1 MAVENG
7 DSVKV
12 DYEGKFEDGAVFDTS
27 KHGDHSHPLEFE
39 VGAGKVV
46 KGFDSAVLGMK
57 ECDEKE
63 FTLKPE
69 DAYGNRKEELKQEVP
84 RDKLPSEP
92 EPQVG
97 MTLVMSTPEGHQ
109 MPVQIASVEND
120 KVVLDMNHPLAGKT
134 LIFKIKVVEI
144 EKAKK

>member
-1 MAVENG
+1 MVVENG

-12 DYEGKFEDGAVFDTS
+12 DYEGKFEDGSVFDTS

-46 KGFDSAVLGMK
+46 KGFDTAVLGMK
-57 ECDEKE
+57 EGEEKE

-69 DAYGNRKEELKQEVP
+69 EAYGERREELKQEVS
-84 RDKLPSEP
+84 RDKLPKEP

-109 MPVQIASVEND
+109 MPVQIAAVEKD

-134 LIFKIKVVEI
+134 LIFKITLVSVE
-144 EKAKK
+144 KKK

>member
-1 MAVENG
+1 MIIENG

-12 DYEGKFEDGAVFDTS
+12 NYEGRFEDGKVFDTS
-27 KHGDHSHPLEFE
+27 THGDHSHPLEFE

-46 KGFDSAVLGMK
+46 KGFDSAVIGMEK
-57 ECDEKE
+57 GGEKE
-63 FTLKPE
+63 FTLKPKE
-69 DAYGNRKEELKQEVP
+69 AYGERREELKQEVP
-84 RDKLPSEP
+84 RDKLPKDP

-109 MPVQIASVEND
+109 MPVQIAAVEKD

-134 LIFKIKVVEI
+134 LIFKIKVVGI
-144 EKAKK
+144 EKKK